1 MVLFLSLLSLFLLF
15 LFCEGSGSP
24 KALVLRSEGC
34 LFPSSASQRS
44 RLWGAPTSLFTPR
57 RAAFVEFKDWVVLF
71 LVPSIPAATLVDFP
85 ICPEMTACRLPKARM
100 KPLRLKDIRGVGG
113 GRGGP
118 PSPHWPSVTFS
129 RETCSQNPSVW
140 KHVVRGHSVVKS
152 THAFTSTKTQLHE
165 CSTKAPT

>member
-1 MVLFLSLLSLFLLF
+1 MVLFLSLLGLFLLF

-34 LFPSSASQRS
+34 LFPSSAFRRS
-44 RLWGAPTSLFTPR
+44 CLWGAPTSLFTPR

-71 LVPSIPAATLVDFP
+71 LVPSIPAATLVDFS
-85 ICPEMTACRLPKARM
+85 ICPEMTACRLPKAPM
-100 KPLRLKDIRGVGG
+100 KPLWLKDIWGG
-113 GRGGP
+113 GVS

-129 RETCSQNPSVW
+129 REICSQNPSAW
-140 KHVVRGHSVVKS
+140 ERVVRGHSVVKS
-152 THAFTSTKTQLHE
+152 THAFTSTETQLPE